1 MLKILYGLRLEPT
14 ISGKREPLSQAFFL
28 VRKHLGERK
37 NTEMHPNVLCP
48 TFSLSAHYSL
58 FFSIPIRLL
67 SLSLPIAYS
76 FSLAFCLFLSLSPST
91 SFTLLLTLCHSLSSQ
106 LSSPLSLPPPPLF
119 FSSRP
124 FFSLRPSSQPCSKN
138 KVFFCPLQKLDQ
150 SQKFA
155 DADRGFEKMQ
165 FFCDGF
171 YFFASTER
179 TKRKEK
185 INKQSWK

>member
-48 TFSLSAHYSL
+48 TFSLSLSPLLTFSLSPHQITLSLSHPIFVSFSLSPSTFFTLSLSYSL
-58 FFSIPIRLL
+58 SLSL
-67 SLSLPIAYS
+67 SLSLPLPLFPALFPSLPSS
-76 FSLAFCLFLSLSPST
+76 FP
-91 SFTLLLTLCHSLSSQ
+91 

-124 FFSLRPSSQPCSKN
+124 FFLFEAFVSA
-138 KVFFCPLQKLDQ
+138 LQQ
-150 SQKFA
+150 
-155 DADRGFEKMQ
+155 
-165 FFCDGF
+165 
-171 YFFASTER
+171 
-179 TKRKEK
+179 
-185 INKQSWK
+185 KQSFFSFLSRN